1 MKNPLP
7 KLTLLFAFV
16 LAATF
21 TVEAQRASPATSAE
35 GMIGKSKVTIKY
47 SQPSVK
53 GRQIWGGLVPY
64 NAVWRT
70 GANEATVFT
79 TTGDITVGGETLAAG
94 TYGLW
99 SIPSEKEFTWI
110 FSEIY
115 DTWGT
120 NYDSSKD
127 VLRVTGPMKNRDN
140 MEKMTFLVEEGKITL
155 HWADRVAT
163 LEAK

>member
-1 MKNPLP
+1 MKNPLL
-7 KLTLLFAFV
+7 KLTMLFA
-16 LAATF
+16 LLCTATI
-21 TVEAQRASPATSAE
+21 TMNAQRTSPATSAE
-35 GMIGKSKVTIKY
+35 GMIGEAKITINY

-79 TTGDITVGGETLAAG
+79 TSADIKVGGKTLKAG

-99 SIPSEKEFTWI
+99 SIPSGEEFTWI
-110 FSEIY
+110 FNAVH

-120 NYDSSKD
+120 NHDASKD
-127 VLRVTGPMKNRDN
+127 VLRVSGPFDARDN
-140 MEKMTFLVEEGKITL
+140 MEKLTFLVEGDKVTL

-163 LEAK
+163 LAVE

>member
-1 MKNPLP
+1 MKNPLL
-7 KLTLLFAFV
+7 KLTMLFALLFA
-16 LAATF
+16 ATI
-21 TVEAQRASPATSAE
+21 TINAQRASPAASAE
-35 GMIGKSKVTIKY
+35 GMIGEAKITIKY

-53 GRQIWGGLVPY
+53 GRQIWGGLVPF

-79 TTGDITVGGETLAAG
+79 TSADINVGGKMLKAG

-99 SIPSEKEFTWI
+99 SIPSGEEFTWI
-110 FSEIY
+110 FNEVY

-120 NYDSSKD
+120 NHDTSKD
-127 VLRVTGPMKNRDN
+127 VLRVTGPFDARDN
-140 MEKMTFLVEEGKITL
+140 MEKMTFLVEDGKVTL

-163 LEAK
+163 LTVE

>member
-1 MKNPLP
+1 MTNPLP
-7 KLTLLFAFV
+7 KLTMLCALFLTV
-16 LAATF
+16 TF
-21 TVEAQRASPATSAE
+21 TVDAQRASPATSAE
-35 GMIGKSKVTIKY
+35 GMIGEASITIKY

-53 GRQIWGGLVPY
+53 GRNIWGGLVPF

-79 TTGDITVGGETLAAG
+79 TSADITVGGQMLKAG

-110 FSEIY
+110 FSEVY

-120 NYDSSKD
+120 NYDKSKD
-127 VLRVTGPMKNRDN
+127 VLRVTGPMDMRDN
-140 MEKMTFLVEEGKITL
+140 MEKMTILVEEGKITL

-163 LEAK
+163 LEVK

>member
-7 KLTLLFAFV
+7 KLTLLFAFL
-16 LAATF
+16 LATTF
-21 TVEAQRASPATSAE
+21 AVEAQRASPATSAE
-35 GMIGKSKVTIKY
+35 GMIGKAKVTIKY

-79 TTGDITVGGETLAAG
+79 TTGDITVGGETLKAG

-120 NYDSSKD
+120 NYDAAKD

-155 HWADRVAT
+155 HWADKVAT
-163 LEAK
+163 LDAK